1 MEQRTGTRP
10 GCKPWCDDHHDGAHP
25 DDSECRRT
33 IAGHFGRMYLTDGDG
48 QPAINGHGIDLDEL
62 TPAQAAELRD
72 ALTTLIGAAA

>member
-33 IAGHFGRMYLTDGDG
+33 LTGDFGRMYLTDGAG
-48 QPAINGHGIDLDEL
+48 RPALYGYGLDLDGL
-62 TPAQAAELRD
+62 TRDQAEQFFRAGL
-72 ALTTLIGAAA
+72 ALIGAAA